1 MPALDWPH
9 IITVARE
16 IVESYD
22 TPVTLRQLYYQL
34 VSRLLMPNSQNACKR
49 LSALTAELR
58 RNGEFP
64 ELSDAGREIHRHAC
78 WGSPGELLEAAVEHY
93 RRDRTS
99 GQDVSLYLGVEK
111 RGIVA
116 QLDAWFSD
124 DLGIPVVP
132 LGGYS
137 SESYEREIQRDAEAS
152 GRPTVVIYAGDFD
165 PSGED
170 ILRNF
175 TEQMVRR
182 GLNLTID
189 RIALTAKQVN
199 QYRLPEMPGKETD
212 SRANG
217 CRTKHGKLVQ
227 VELDALDPNILR
239 GLYQA
244 GIDRYWAMSAY
255 KSLLVTERA
264 ERQRLRE
271 LCAAFKAGKVRGC

>member
-1 MPALDWPH
+1 VLDWPS
-9 IITVARE
+9 IIKQARE
-16 IVESYD
+16 IVGGYD

-34 VSRLLMPNSQNACKR
+34 VARLLIPNSQQAYKR
-49 LSALTAELR
+49 LSSLTAELR
-58 RNGEFP
+58 RQGDFP
-64 ELSDAGREIHRHAC
+64 ELMDANREIHRHAF
-78 WGSPGELLEAAVEHY
+78 WSSPSELLEAASSQY

-124 DLGIPVVP
+124 NLGIPVVP

-137 SESYEREIQRDAEAS
+137 SESYEHDIQRDAEVS
-152 GRPTVVIYAGDFD
+152 DRPTVVIYAGDFD

-175 TEQMVRR
+175 TKQMERR
-182 GLNLTID
+182 GLDLKIE
-189 RIALTAKQVN
+189 RIALTAKQVD
-199 QYRLPEMPGKETD
+199 QYQLPEMPGKESD

-217 CRTKHGKLVQ
+217 FRAKHGKLVQ

-239 GLYQA
+239 NLYQE
-244 GIDRYWAMSAY
+244 GIDRYWDICPR
-255 KSLLVTERA
+255 TR
-264 ERQRLRE
+264 R
-271 LCAAFKAGKVRGC
+271 